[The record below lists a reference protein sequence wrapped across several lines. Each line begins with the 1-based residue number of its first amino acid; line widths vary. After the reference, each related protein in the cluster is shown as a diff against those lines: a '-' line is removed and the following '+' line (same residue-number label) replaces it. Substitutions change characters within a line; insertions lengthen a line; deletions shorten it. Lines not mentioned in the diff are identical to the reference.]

1 MLACRAAQDAA
12 APTMGMTFTV
22 VLDSTGALHDLRWH
36 TVDAEQVAVAAMR
49 ARPFMLESE
58 AINGVKVSASLHHF
72 ASTSEQILMCEQ
84 LSRIWRMLP
93 LKRMKTYR
101 LSADGTQILRREGVW
116 NSVVADRVLYSQL
129 VHADDARA
137 LRVPADVRSVHRPV
151 GRRIHTHI
159 ALFAD
164 LALGQGGRRRADI
177 FSTRQLSNHDS
188 SSYSYC
194 RRDPPNDLWPNVW
207 NRDESKTTNSK
218 SRRKAVQPYAV
229 GRRGTH
235 A

>member
-137 LRVPADVRSVHRPV
+137 LLDHIDTSEQQWCLDGFVGDCASSNRAPTSVTALDSPGAMRVGGVV
-151 GRRIHTHI
+151 GGH
-159 ALFAD
+159 A
-164 LALGQGGRRRADI
+164 
-177 FSTRQLSNHDS
+177 HDHH
-188 SSYSYC
+188 
-194 RRDPPNDLWPNVW
+194 
-207 NRDESKTTNSK
+207 
-218 SRRKAVQPYAV
+218 
-229 GRRGTH
+229 G
-235 A
+235 